1 MQYGFGNSLR
11 LNSGI
16 DSIFNIRRVNKTR
29 HIVIHAFIRETYEIF
44 LFLSAISLLYFILS
58 GYDGSNAMV
67 IANALRLIFTI
78 GCYLVS
84 HRMREGDLSLLLL
97 WLVLLMNVCI
107 IPIFSIDIFYFR
119 MLDTLSYFFLFWF
132 TGFHP
137 IFIFINAIIGL
148 GSLTWANF
156 RMLSAIDINL
166 YERNILQALS
176 FTLLFTRLSVGLI
189 VLNNIYTNCSIIR
202 DITVN
207 KIKSLYDIKVIIEN
221 ESELIK
227 LSKSL
232 GISLKQLSKQSE
244 GLESCNNAE
253 LLRVHS
259 DNYSSSMS
267 LINLS
272 SIHSTNLSRTLSFV
286 DNSSESSSLGSS
298 ISMDTPVQSIGGFEA
313 IPHSS
318 TLQGLYNRLLVKKK
332 NEVFE
337 RFSPSMTFI
346 DKYRQKTK
354 KLFRNLMY
362 KYESFILTIRFAE
375 FPDSTLPIS
384 TRAVSQVFLDQEIEG
399 MYTQWLQFYSCN
411 TIEHSLHY
419 ILLSCIVVPLM
430 STTEWLLLFSN
441 KSKQLLCIYS
451 PYVCLIQTSNKRKV
465 IFFIFRE
472 GIQIIISMILIGM
485 IYILCKLNKMIL
497 EKRRN
502 RNKSDQEHFG
512 RRNSVKE
519 RIISAFSKK
528 MILYPRFS
536 ESIHSY
542 IQWLSI
548 IIGSWTI
555 ICNIIDCILMG
566 NISLR
571 FLTLSSSLLIAG
583 TYLNLRVSS
592 TIIIYL
598 IWGAFSFLF
607 TVVISGSIEKYIPCI
622 ISISIPAAS
631 IIFLHTIPLDRV
643 RRILF
648 CRYVLPYILY
658 IQHNI
663 FVLKDSG
670 EDIKKKLSNKY
681 LSSNIGLK
689 SIINYK

>member
-1 MQYGFGNSLR
+1 MQYGFGNNLK
-11 LNSGI
+11 LYSGI
-16 DSIFNIRRVNKTR
+16 DSIFNLRKVNKTR
-29 HIVIHAFIRETYEIF
+29 HIVIHAFVRETYEIF

-58 GYDGSNAMV
+58 GYDGSNTMV

-97 WLVLLMNVCI
+97 WLVLLMNICI

-119 MLDTLSYFFLFWF
+119 MLDILSYFFLFWF

-148 GSLTWANF
+148 GSLSWANF

-166 YERNILQALS
+166 YERNVLQALS

-244 GLESCNNAE
+244 DLDNSNNTE
-253 LLRVHS
+253 LLRVDS

-267 LINLS
+267 LINPS
-272 SIHSTNLSRTLSFV
+272 SIHSANISRALSFA
-286 DNSSESSSLGSS
+286 DNSNESSSIGSS
-298 ISMDTPVQSIGGFEA
+298 TFLNTPIQSIDDFESV
-313 IPHSS
+313 PHSS
-318 TLQGLYNRLLVKKK
+318 TLQGLYNRLLIKKK
-332 NEVFE
+332 NDVFE

-346 DKYRQKTK
+346 DKYRQRMK
-354 KLFRNLMY
+354 KLFRSLMY
-362 KYESFILTIRFAE
+362 KCESFILTIRFAE

-384 TRAVSQVFLDQEIEG
+384 TKAVSQVFLDQEIEG

-419 ILLSCIVVPLM
+419 ILLSCIIVPLM
-430 STTEWLLLFSN
+430 SSAEWLLLFSN

-451 PYVCLIQTSNKRKV
+451 PYVCLIQTSNKRKI

-472 GIQIIISMILIGM
+472 GIQVIVSMILIGM
-485 IYILCKLNKMIL
+485 IYILCKVNKIIRKR
-497 EKRRN
+497 EKS
-502 RNKSDQEHFG
+502 KSDQEHLLKG
-512 RRNSVKE
+512 GSIKE
-519 RIISAFSKK
+519 RIINAFSRK
-528 MILYPRFS
+528 IVLYPKFS
-536 ESIHSY
+536 ESIHSC

-555 ICNIIDCILMG
+555 FCNIIDCILMG

-592 TIIIYL
+592 TIIVYL
-598 IWGAFSFLF
+598 IWGLFSFIF

-631 IIFLHTIPLDRV
+631 IIFLQTIPLDRV

-658 IQHNI
+658 IQHTA
-663 FVLKDSG
+663 FVLKDCG

-681 LSSNIGLK
+681 VSSSMGIRTVYSK
-689 SIINYK
+689 

>member
-1 MQYGFGNSLR
+1 MQYGLGNNLR
-11 LNSGI
+11 LNSNI
-16 DSIFNIRRVNKTR
+16 DSIFNIRKVNKTR

-84 HRMREGDLSLLLL
+84 NRMREGDLSLLLL
-97 WLVLLMNVCI
+97 WLVLLMNICI

-119 MLDTLSYFFLFWF
+119 ILDILSYFFLFWF

-148 GSLTWANF
+148 GSLSWANF
-156 RMLSAIDINL
+156 RMLSAIDINF
-166 YERNILQALS
+166 YEKSILQALS

-244 GLESCNNAE
+244 DLDNSNDTE
-253 LLRVHS
+253 LLRVDSH
-259 DNYSSSMS
+259 NYSSSMS
-267 LINLS
+267 LINPS
-272 SIHSTNLSRTLSFV
+272 SIHSTNISRAISFA
-286 DNSSESSSLGSS
+286 DNSNESSSLGSS
-298 ISMDTPVQSIGGFEA
+298 ISMNTPIQSIDDFEA

-346 DKYRQKTK
+346 DKYRQRTK

-362 KYESFILTIRFAE
+362 KFESFILTIRFAE

-411 TIEHSLHY
+411 TIEHSIHY
-419 ILLSCIVVPLM
+419 ILLSCIIVPLM
-430 STTEWLLLFSN
+430 SSAEWLLLFSN

-451 PYVCLIQTSNKRKV
+451 PYVCLIQSSNKRKI
-465 IFFIFRE
+465 IFFVFRE
-472 GIQIIISMILIGM
+472 GIQIIISMFLIGM
-485 IYILCKLNKMIL
+485 IYILCKINKITL
-497 EKRRN
+497 GKRRDKGKN
-502 RNKSDQEHFG
+502 DQEHSG
-512 RRNSVKE
+512 KRHSIKE
-519 RIISAFSKK
+519 KIINAFLRK
-528 MILYPRFS
+528 MLIYPKFS
-536 ESIHSY
+536 ESAHSY

-548 IIGSWTI
+548 IIGSWTVF
-555 ICNIIDCILMG
+555 CNIIDCILMG

-571 FLTLSSSLLIAG
+571 FITLSSSLLIAG

-592 TIIIYL
+592 TIIVYL
-598 IWGAFSFLF
+598 IWGLFSFIF

-658 IQHNI
+658 IQHTI

-681 LSSNIGLK
+681 LSSNMGVK
-689 SIINYK
+689 SVNNCK

>member
-1 MQYGFGNSLR
+1 MQYGFGNNLK
-11 LNSGI
+11 LYSGI
-16 DSIFNIRRVNKTR
+16 DSIFNLRKVNKTR
-29 HIVIHAFIRETYEIF
+29 HIVIHAFVRETYEIF

-84 HRMREGDLSLLLL
+84 HRMREGGLSLLLL
-97 WLVLLMNVCI
+97 WLVLLMNICI

-119 MLDTLSYFFLFWF
+119 MLDILSYFFLFWF

-137 IFIFINAIIGL
+137 IFIFFNAIIGL
-148 GSLTWANF
+148 GSLSWANF

-176 FTLLFTRLSVGLI
+176 FTLLFTRLSVGLM

-207 KIKSLYDIKVIIEN
+207 KMKSLYDIKVIIEN

-244 GLESCNNAE
+244 DLDNTNNAE
-253 LLRVHS
+253 LLRVES

-267 LINLS
+267 LINPSL
-272 SIHSTNLSRTLSFV
+272 IHSANISRALSFA
-286 DNSSESSSLGSS
+286 DNSNESSSIGSS
-298 ISMDTPVQSIGGFEA
+298 TFLNTSMQSIDDFEA
-313 IPHSS
+313 VPHSS
-318 TLQGLYNRLLVKKK
+318 TLQGLYNRLLIKKK
-332 NEVFE
+332 NDVFE

-346 DKYRQKTK
+346 DKYRQRTK
-354 KLFRNLMY
+354 KLFRSLMY
-362 KYESFILTIRFAE
+362 KCESFILTIRFAE

-384 TRAVSQVFLDQEIEG
+384 TKAVSQVFLDQEIEG

-411 TIEHSLHY
+411 TIEQSLHY
-419 ILLSCIVVPLM
+419 ILLSCIIVPLM
-430 STTEWLLLFSN
+430 SSAEWFLLFYN

-451 PYVCLIQTSNKRKV
+451 PYVCLIEASNKRKI
-465 IFFIFRE
+465 IFFVFRE
-472 GIQIIISMILIGM
+472 GIQVIVSMILIGM
-485 IYILCKLNKMIL
+485 IYILCKVNKIIL
-497 EKRRN
+497 RKKREKS
-502 RNKSDQEHFG
+502 KSDQEHLG
-512 RRNSVKE
+512 KIDSIKD
-519 RIISAFSKK
+519 RIINAFSRK
-528 MILYPRFS
+528 IVLYPKFS
-536 ESIHSY
+536 ESIHSC

-555 ICNIIDCILMG
+555 FCNIIDCILMG
-566 NISLR
+566 NISIR

-592 TIIIYL
+592 TIIVYL
-598 IWGAFSFLF
+598 IWGIFSFIF

-631 IIFLHTIPLDRV
+631 IIFLQTIPLDRV

-658 IQHNI
+658 IQHTT
-663 FVLKDSG
+663 FVLKDCG

-681 LSSNIGLK
+681 VGSSMGNRTVCSK
-689 SIINYK
+689 

>member
-1 MQYGFGNSLR
+1 MQYGFGNNLK
-11 LNSGI
+11 LYSGI
-16 DSIFNIRRVNKTR
+16 DSIFNLRKVNKTR
-29 HIVIHAFIRETYEIF
+29 HIVIHAFVRETYEIF

-58 GYDGSNAMV
+58 GYDGSNTMV

-97 WLVLLMNVCI
+97 WLVLLMNICI

-119 MLDTLSYFFLFWF
+119 MLDILSYFFLFWF

-148 GSLTWANF
+148 GSLSWANF

-166 YERNILQALS
+166 YERNVLQALS

-244 GLESCNNAE
+244 DLDNSNNAE
-253 LLRVHS
+253 LLRVDS

-267 LINLS
+267 LINPS
-272 SIHSTNLSRTLSFV
+272 SIHSANISRALSFA
-286 DNSSESSSLGSS
+286 DNSNESSSIGSS
-298 ISMDTPVQSIGGFEA
+298 TFLNTPIQSIDDFEA
-313 IPHSS
+313 VPHSS
-318 TLQGLYNRLLVKKK
+318 TLQGLYNRLLIKKK
-332 NEVFE
+332 NDVFE

-346 DKYRQKTK
+346 DKYRQRTK
-354 KLFRNLMY
+354 KLFRSLMY
-362 KYESFILTIRFAE
+362 KCESFILTIRFAE

-384 TRAVSQVFLDQEIEG
+384 TKAVSQVFLDQEIEG

-419 ILLSCIVVPLM
+419 ILLSCIIVPLM
-430 STTEWLLLFSN
+430 SSAEWLLLFSN

-451 PYVCLIQTSNKRKV
+451 PYVCLIQTSNKRKI

-472 GIQIIISMILIGM
+472 GIQVIVSMILIGM
-485 IYILCKLNKMIL
+485 IYILCKVNKIIRKR
-497 EKRRN
+497 EKS
-502 RNKSDQEHFG
+502 KSDQEHLLKG
-512 RRNSVKE
+512 GSIKE
-519 RIISAFSKK
+519 RIINAFSRK
-528 MILYPRFS
+528 IVLYPKFS
-536 ESIHSY
+536 ESIHSC

-555 ICNIIDCILMG
+555 FCNIIDCILMG

-592 TIIIYL
+592 TIIVYL
-598 IWGAFSFLF
+598 IWGLFSFIF

-631 IIFLHTIPLDRV
+631 IIFLQTIPLDRV

-658 IQHNI
+658 IQHTA
-663 FVLKDSG
+663 FVLKDCG
-670 EDIKKKLSNKY
+670 EEIKKKLSNKY
-681 LSSNIGLK
+681 VSSSMGIRTVYSK
-689 SIINYK
+689 

>member
-1 MQYGFGNSLR
+1 MQYGFGNNLK
-11 LNSGI
+11 LYSGI
-16 DSIFNIRRVNKTR
+16 DSIFNLRKVNKTR
-29 HIVIHAFIRETYEIF
+29 HIVIHAFVRETYEIF

-58 GYDGSNAMV
+58 GYDGSNTMV

-97 WLVLLMNVCI
+97 WLVLLMNICI

-119 MLDTLSYFFLFWF
+119 MLDILSYFFLFWF

-148 GSLTWANF
+148 GSLSWANF

-166 YERNILQALS
+166 YERNVLQALS

-244 GLESCNNAE
+244 DLDNSNNTE
-253 LLRVHS
+253 LLRVDS

-267 LINLS
+267 LINPS
-272 SIHSTNLSRTLSFV
+272 SIHSANISRALSFA
-286 DNSSESSSLGSS
+286 DNSNESSSIGSS
-298 ISMDTPVQSIGGFEA
+298 TFLNTPIQSIDDFEA
-313 IPHSS
+313 VPHSS
-318 TLQGLYNRLLVKKK
+318 TLQGLYNRLLIKKK
-332 NEVFE
+332 NDVFE

-346 DKYRQKTK
+346 DKYRQRMK
-354 KLFRNLMY
+354 KLFRSLMY
-362 KYESFILTIRFAE
+362 KCESFILTIRFAE

-384 TRAVSQVFLDQEIEG
+384 TKAVSQVFLDQEIEG

-419 ILLSCIVVPLM
+419 ILLSCIIVPLM
-430 STTEWLLLFSN
+430 SSAEWLLLFSN

-451 PYVCLIQTSNKRKV
+451 PYVCLIQTSNKRKI

-472 GIQIIISMILIGM
+472 GIQVIVSMILIGM
-485 IYILCKLNKMIL
+485 IYILCKVNKIIRKR
-497 EKRRN
+497 EKS
-502 RNKSDQEHFG
+502 KSDQEHLLKG
-512 RRNSVKE
+512 GSIKE
-519 RIISAFSKK
+519 RIINAFSRK
-528 MILYPRFS
+528 IVLYPKFS
-536 ESIHSY
+536 ESIHSC

-555 ICNIIDCILMG
+555 FCNIIDCILMG

-592 TIIIYL
+592 TIIVYL
-598 IWGAFSFLF
+598 IWGLFSFIF

-631 IIFLHTIPLDRV
+631 IIFLQTIPLDRV

-658 IQHNI
+658 IQHTA
-663 FVLKDSG
+663 FVLKDCG

-681 LSSNIGLK
+681 VSSSMGIRTVYSK
-689 SIINYK
+689 

>member
-1 MQYGFGNSLR
+1 MQYGFGNSLPVS
-11 LNSGI
+11 SGI

-58 GYDGSNAMV
+58 GYDGGNTMV

-97 WLVLLMNVCI
+97 WLVLLMNICI
-107 IPIFSIDIFYFR
+107 IPIFSTDIFYFR

-156 RMLSAIDINL
+156 RMLSAVDINL
-166 YERNILQALS
+166 YEKNILQALS

-189 VLNNIYTNCSIIR
+189 ILSNIYTNCSIVR
-202 DITVN
+202 DIIVN
-207 KIKSLYDIKVIIEN
+207 KINSIYDINVIIEN
-221 ESELIK
+221 ESELIR

-232 GISLKQLSKQSE
+232 GISLKQLSRQSE
-244 GLESCNNAE
+244 CGNNTE
-253 LLRVHS
+253 LIKVDT
-259 DNYSSSMS
+259 DNNSSSMS
-267 LINLS
+267 LVNLS
-272 SIHSTNLSRTLSFV
+272 SIHSTNISRALSFD
-286 DNSSESSSLGSS
+286 DNSSDSSSLGSS
-298 ISMDTPVQSIGGFEA
+298 ISMDTPVQSIGGLEA

-318 TLQGLYNRLLVKKK
+318 TLQGLYTKLLVKKK

-337 RFSPSMTFI
+337 RFSPSMTLI
-346 DKYRQKTK
+346 DKYRHCTK
-354 KLFRNLMY
+354 RLFKNLMY
-362 KYESFILTIRFAE
+362 KFESFILTIRFAE

-411 TIEHSLHY
+411 TIEQSLYY
-419 ILLSCIVVPLM
+419 ILLSCIIVPLM

-441 KSKQLLCIYS
+441 KSKKLLCIYS
-451 PYVCLIQTSNKRKV
+451 PYVCLIQTSNKRKLV
-465 IFFIFRE
+465 FFVFRE
-472 GIQIIISMILIGM
+472 GIQVIISMVLVGM
-485 IYILCKLNKMIL
+485 IYILCKLNKIYL
-497 EKRRN
+497 EKRRDRSN
-502 RNKSDQEHFG
+502 SQDVFEK
-512 RRNSVKE
+512 RRSIKE
-519 RIISAFSKK
+519 RVINAFSRKV
-528 MILYPRFS
+528 MSCPRFT

-548 IIGSWTI
+548 IVGSWTI
-555 ICNIIDCILMG
+555 LCNIVDCILMG

-571 FLTLSSSLLIAG
+571 FLTLSSSLLISG

-592 TIIIYL
+592 TIIVYL
-598 IWGAFSFLF
+598 IWGTLSFVF

-670 EDIKKKLSNKY
+670 EDIRKKLSNRY
-681 LSSNIGLK
+681 LSSNTGTK
-689 SIINYK
+689 GVANRK